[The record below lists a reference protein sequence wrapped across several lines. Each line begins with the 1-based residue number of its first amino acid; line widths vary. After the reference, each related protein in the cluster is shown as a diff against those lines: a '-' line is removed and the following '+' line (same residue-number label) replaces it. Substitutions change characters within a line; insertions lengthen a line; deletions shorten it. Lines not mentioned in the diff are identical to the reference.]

1 MQFFYD
7 GQIRRYITQIVRL
20 MSNFNY
26 QDGDGALRTI
36 PVMYGD
42 ITRQVAN
49 IMRDNSE
56 NKIMSAPRMGVYVTN
71 LELDRNR
78 LADASYVSK
87 VHLRERAYDKDNNE
101 YLNTQGKNYTV
112 ERLMP
117 TPYTL
122 SVAVDL
128 WTTNTEQKLQILEQI
143 IPFFQ
148 PDYTVSIKPID
159 GWTDFKQDVPIVLNS
174 VAINDDY
181 ESDFLTRRVL
191 TYTLGFTMKMTFY
204 SSKGTQNVIKE
215 IDIDY
220 SDLDNKTLILADQN
234 TQVDPNTAVVSDTQV
249 TGTPGSGQYRIVT
262 TIDFINQPQTP
273 ILELQSDAGTFSVG
287 ETITATSSG
296 SSGRVGSFT
305 PIVEGGTII
314 RKDLAIVDADGYFQ
328 PGETVTGAT
337 SNATGVITT
346 WRE

>member
-1 MQFFYD
+1 MFGSHFYHA
-7 GQIRRYITQIVRL
+7 TVR
-20 MSNFNY
+20 
-26 QDGDGALRTI
+26 
-36 PVMYGD
+36 
-42 ITRQVAN
+42 
-49 IMRDNSE
+49 
-56 NKIMSAPRMGVYVTN
+56 K
-71 LELDRNR
+71 
-78 LADASYVSK
+78 
-87 VHLRERAYDKDNNE
+87 
-101 YLNTQGKNYTV
+101 
-112 ERLMP
+112 
-117 TPYTL
+117 
-122 SVAVDL
+122 SVAVFGTLFNNISVIRKDGSGGILNQVKVPLAYGPKQKFLARLNENLSDQGMALKLPRMAFEITSIDIDL
-128 WTTNTEQKLQILEQI
+128 NQKQNKRNKITNVSDNNLKRDKIDFQVPYNIGMELTIMANNQDDGLQILEQI

-234 TQVDPNTAVVSDTQV
+234 IQVDPSTAVVSDTQV

-314 RKDLAIVDADGYFQ
+314 RKDLAVVDADGYFQ

>member
-1 MQFFYD
+1 MFGSHFYHA
-7 GQIRRYITQIVRL
+7 TVR
-20 MSNFNY
+20 
-26 QDGDGALRTI
+26 
-36 PVMYGD
+36 
-42 ITRQVAN
+42 
-49 IMRDNSE
+49 
-56 NKIMSAPRMGVYVTN
+56 K
-71 LELDRNR
+71 
-78 LADASYVSK
+78 
-87 VHLRERAYDKDNNE
+87 
-101 YLNTQGKNYTV
+101 
-112 ERLMP
+112 
-117 TPYTL
+117 
-122 SVAVDL
+122 SVAVFGTLFNNISVIRKDGSGGILNQIKVPLAYGPKQKFLARLNENLSDQGMALKLPRMAFEITSIDIDL
-128 WTTNTEQKLQILEQI
+128 NQKQNKRNKITNVSDNNLKRDKIDFQVPYNIGMELTIMANNQDDGLQILEQI

-234 TQVDPNTAVVSDTQV
+234 IQVDPNTAVVSDTQV

>member
-1 MQFFYD
+1 MFGSHFYHA
-7 GQIRRYITQIVRL
+7 TVR
-20 MSNFNY
+20 
-26 QDGDGALRTI
+26 
-36 PVMYGD
+36 
-42 ITRQVAN
+42 
-49 IMRDNSE
+49 
-56 NKIMSAPRMGVYVTN
+56 K
-71 LELDRNR
+71 
-78 LADASYVSK
+78 
-87 VHLRERAYDKDNNE
+87 
-101 YLNTQGKNYTV
+101 
-112 ERLMP
+112 
-117 TPYTL
+117 
-122 SVAVDL
+122 SVAVFGTLFNNISVIRKDGSGGILNQVKVPLAYGPKQKFLARLNENLSDQGMALKLPRMAFEITSIDIDL
-128 WTTNTEQKLQILEQI
+128 NQKQNKRNKITNVSDNNLKRDKIDFQVPYNIGMELTIMANNQDDGLQILEQI

-234 TQVDPNTAVVSDTQV
+234 IQVDPNTAVVSDTQV

-337 SNATGVITT
+337 SNATGVVTT

>member
-1 MQFFYD
+1 MFGSHFYHA
-7 GQIRRYITQIVRL
+7 TVR
-20 MSNFNY
+20 
-26 QDGDGALRTI
+26 
-36 PVMYGD
+36 
-42 ITRQVAN
+42 
-49 IMRDNSE
+49 
-56 NKIMSAPRMGVYVTN
+56 K
-71 LELDRNR
+71 
-78 LADASYVSK
+78 
-87 VHLRERAYDKDNNE
+87 
-101 YLNTQGKNYTV
+101 
-112 ERLMP
+112 
-117 TPYTL
+117 
-122 SVAVDL
+122 SVAVFGTLFNNISVIRKDGSGGILNQIKVPLAYGPKQKFLARLNENLSDQGMALKLPRMAFEITSIDIDL
-128 WTTNTEQKLQILEQI
+128 NQKQNKRNKITNVSDNNLKRDKIDFQVPYNIGMELTIMANNQDDGLQILEQI

-234 TQVDPNTAVVSDTQV
+234 IQVDPSTAVVSDTQV

>member
-1 MQFFYD
+1 MPKGEKLKF
-7 GQIRRYITQIVRL
+7 
-20 MSNFNY
+20 
-26 QDGDGALRTI
+26 
-36 PVMYGD
+36 
-42 ITRQVAN
+42 
-49 IMRDNSE
+49 E
-56 NKIMSAPRMGVYVTN
+56 NC
-71 LELDRNR
+71 
-78 LADASYVSK
+78 
-87 VHLRERAYDKDNNE
+87 
-101 YLNTQGKNYTV
+101 
-112 ERLMP
+112 
-117 TPYTL
+117 
-122 SVAVDL
+122 
-128 WTTNTEQKLQILEQI
+128 
-143 IPFFQ
+143 
-148 PDYTVSIKPID
+148 
-159 GWTDFKQDVPIVLNS
+159 
-174 VAINDDY
+174 
-181 ESDFLTRRVL
+181 
-191 TYTLGFTMKMTFY
+191 
-204 SSKGTQNVIKE
+204 IKE

-234 TQVDPNTAVVSDTQV
+234 IQVDPSTAVVSDTQV